1 MKNESSQV
9 PSRKYFLSTTTQGL
23 KGLHNPQGW
32 ANIEEIVF
40 YKPEFA
46 DQTKS
51 SVYLID
57 FWNMCSGDA
66 QRHNIG

>member
-23 KGLHNPQGW
+23 KGLYNRQGW

-40 YKPEFA
+40 DKSEFA
-46 DQTKS
+46 DLKLKVVFTL
-51 SVYLID
+51 LI
-57 FWNMCSGDA
+57 
-66 QRHNIG
+66 IGICGVGMLRGII